1 MSNIEILFSPTF
13 EQDIDEL
20 EGDYPGA
27 LAEVEKLVIRLKRGE
42 TSGDRV
48 QGVGK
53 PAYKVRLPNKVAN
66 RGKSGG
72 FRVVYYVQMSNMI
85 WLVTMYSKT
94 RQTDISPQV
103 IRSII
108 DKLVK

>member
-1 MSNIEILFSPTF
+1 MPEVEVLFSPTF

-20 EGDYPGA
+20 EDDYPGA
-27 LAEVEKLVIRLKRGE
+27 LDEVEKLVASLKRGE
-42 TSGDRV
+42 KPGNRV

-53 PAYKVRLPNKVAN
+53 PAYKVRLPNRAAN

-72 FRVVYYVQMSNMI
+72 FRVIYYVQMAESI

-94 RQTDISPQV
+94 RQADISPQI

>member
-1 MSNIEILFSPTF
+1 MVEIEVLFSPTF

-27 LAEVEKLVIRLKRGE
+27 LTEVEKLVASLKRGE
-42 TSGDRV
+42 TPGDRV

-53 PAYKVRLPNKVAN
+53 PAYKVRLPNKAAN

-72 FRVVYYVQMSNMI
+72 FRVIYYIQMAELI